1 MFSSTINDY
10 TILDNAYPE
19 VKGSL
24 SSTMYPVHTNIQ
36 YPEIPPF
43 VSGGMRVSASWQPES
58 EHNADLL
65 VKNGITTNW
74 QYRKYLTNNAKDIME
89 YNYRES
95 VNDQNEKIRNAEPP
109 QIQSNEVIGFNN
121 TPRLQQNMS
130 DMTHRYGKPASD
142 LKNRYLSREQ
152 MDALKISPVIYQK
165 DLKKGN

>member
-10 TILDNAYPE
+10 TNLDNAYPE

-24 SSTMYPVHTNIQ
+24 SRTMYPVHTNIQ

-43 VSGGMRVSASWQPES
+43 VSAGMRVSASWQPES

-74 QYRKYLTNNAKDIME
+74 QYRKYLTDNTKDIME

-95 VNDQNEKIRNAEPP
+95 VNDQNENIRNNEPP
-109 QIQSNEVIGFNN
+109 QIHSNNVTGFNN
-121 TPRLQQNMS
+121 TPRLQQNVS
-130 DMTHRYGKPASD
+130 DMTHRFGKPTSD

-152 MDALKISPVIYQK
+152 LNALKISPVVDPK
-165 DLKKGN
+165 DLKMNK

>member
-10 TILDNAYPE
+10 TNLDNAYPE

-24 SSTMYPVHTNIQ
+24 SRTMYQVHTNIQ

-43 VSGGMRVSASWQPES
+43 VSAGMRVSASWQPES
-58 EHNADLL
+58 KHNADLL

-121 TPRLQQNMS
+121 TPRLQENMS
-130 DMTHRYGKPASD
+130 DMTHRFGKPTSD

-165 DLKKGN
+165 ELKKDN